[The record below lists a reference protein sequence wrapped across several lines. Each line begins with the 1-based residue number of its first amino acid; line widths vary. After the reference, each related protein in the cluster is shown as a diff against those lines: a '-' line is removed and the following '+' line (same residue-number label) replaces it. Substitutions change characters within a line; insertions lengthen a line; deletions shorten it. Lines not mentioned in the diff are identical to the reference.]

1 MPWQHLTADLALERD
16 PETGGYRHRVVV
28 ITVPRQSGKTTLLRA
43 IGMQKMML
51 ARNRGVFYT
60 AQTGK
65 DARER
70 WTDLVRALETS
81 ALRTRIDV
89 KRAAGKEQV
98 ILPNGSYFRCFAPTA
113 ESLHGYTPHDVMID
127 EAFAQDEAHGQA
139 LMGAIVPAMSTIT
152 DGQLYIVSTAGTASS
167 VFLRE
172 WVEAGR
178 SGQDGVALI
187 EYAAAPGVNVY
198 DPATWWTFHPALGYT
213 IQPKALQD
221 ASESLSRAEFE
232 RAYANRWTMTESHL
246 IPREVWDPLKSGVKA
261 KKGDVLA
268 LSYDVSYD
276 GSTSTIVGT
285 FAAESDLWGG
295 THHSRILERHPGTD
309 WLVPAVI
316 AHRDNLKPRVIG
328 ADDGGQARA
337 ITDELLRRR
346 VEVKTL
352 NGRELASAFGRW
364 MYRIEHST
372 DDNRL
377 ITHDGSDA
385 FAEAAGAVVTRPMSD
400 AVAPSRRHS
409 AGDISPVIGSIVGV
423 RMLEDAAPAA
433 AEPRLYFPESA

>member
-1 MPWQHLTADLALERD
+1 MPWQHLAADLALERRPD
-16 PETGGYRHRVVV
+16 GNYRHRVVV

-51 ARNRGVFYT
+51 ARNRGIFYT

-81 ALRTRIDV
+81 AFRTRIDV

-127 EAFAQDEAHGQA
+127 EAFAQDESHGQA
-139 LMGAIVPAMSTIT
+139 LMGAIIPAMSTIK

-178 SGQDGVALI
+178 SGQEGVALI
-187 EYAAAPGVNVY
+187 EYAAPAGTNAY
-198 DPATWWTFHPALGYT
+198 DPAAWYTFHPAIGYT
-213 IQPKALQD
+213 VEEGALHD
-221 ASESLSRAEFE
+221 AANSLSRAEFE

-246 IPREVWDPLKSGVKA
+246 IPREVWDPLKSARKA
-261 KKGDVLA
+261 RKTDVLA
-268 LSYDVSYD
+268 LTYDVAYD
-276 GSTSTIVGT
+276 GSSSTIVGT
-285 FAAESDLWGG
+285 YSTEKGLWGG
-295 THHSRILERHPGTD
+295 VHHSRILERHPGTD

-316 AHRDNLKPRVIG
+316 AHRDNLGPRMIG
-328 ADDGGQARA
+328 AQDGGMARA
-337 ITDELLRRR
+337 ITDELGRRR
-346 VEVKTL
+346 VEVETL
-352 NGRELASAFGRW
+352 NERDFASAFGRW
-364 MYRIEHST
+364 MYRIEHKKIS
-372 DDNRL
+372 
-377 ITHDGSDA
+377 HDGAAPFADA
-385 FAEAAGAVVTRPMSD
+385 AAALATRPMGD

-409 AGDISPVIGSIVGV
+409 AGDISPAVASIVGV
-423 RMLEDAAPAA
+423 RMLEDAAPATSA
-433 AEPRLYFPESA
+433 PRVYFPESA